1 MPLYPATAPRPTS
14 SSAEKEFFR
23 ALLRELPKG
32 WSAWHSLRLRAGTTW
47 EGEGDFVFAIPDRA
61 ILIVEVKGG
70 AIECRDGRWYQ
81 NGTELTQPPREQAH
95 RLRRI
100 LEKKLREIYNGRF
113 PPILIATAFPQT
125 PFQAPPSHGDLTNA
139 VLGQQDM
146 SWLGTALETL
156 VEKLLGDSEPVK
168 DTGWISALHRLW
180 GETWIPRVSFGTRAK
195 LREDELVA
203 LDADQLRV
211 LDLIQDSTRMLVKG
225 GPGTG
230 KTLLARA
237 ICERRSPALYL
248 CWTRALAAAI
258 RASGIPNAWAVR
270 EYAAHLLSS
279 ADITIQDG
287 APPEAW
293 TTETWNDVALTAA
306 IDAVPRERG
315 HSIVVIDEAQDFTE
329 NDWELA
335 KALAGGGPLWAFGD
349 AGQSFWSDR
358 AMPSGLFPAE
368 LTLRARYRCPE
379 PLAAF
384 ADSYRGTVSG
394 SAERIPECRLVK
406 LGAQETLA
414 DRVKLEVQRALR
426 DGAKPEHIAV
436 LTLKGQTKS
445 ALMKETRL
453 GEVKIARAD
462 AGAANESVIV
472 DTFLRFKGLERPYV
486 LVTELGAER
495 NYDVRMH
502 VALTRATLQA
512 VIVATEAEIEA
523 DARLRT

>member
-1 MPLYPATAPRPTS
+1 MPLYPSTDVRPTS
-14 SSAEKEFFR
+14 SNAEKEFFR

-32 WSAWHSLRLRAGTTW
+32 WSAWHSFRLRAGATW

-70 AIECRDGRWYQ
+70 AIECRDGHWYQ
-81 NGTELTQPPREQAH
+81 NGTELAQPPREQAH

-100 LEKKLREIYNGRF
+100 LEKKLRETYNGRY

-125 PFQAPPSHGDLTNA
+125 PFQAPPSHGDLANA
-139 VLGQQDM
+139 VLGQQDI

-156 VEKLLGDSEPVK
+156 VDKQLGDAEPVK

-180 GETWIPRVSFGTRAK
+180 GETWIPRVSLGTRTK
-195 LREDELVA
+195 LRQDELVA
-203 LDADQLRV
+203 LDTDQLRI
-211 LDLIQDSTRMLVKG
+211 LDLVQDSARMLVKG

-237 ICERRSPALYL
+237 LCERRSPALYL
-248 CWTRALAAAI
+248 CWTRALAAAM
-258 RASGIPNAWAVR
+258 RASGLPNAWAVR

-287 APPEAW
+287 APPDAW
-293 TTETWNDVALTAA
+293 STETWNDVALAAA

-315 HSIVVIDEAQDFTE
+315 QQLVVIDEGQDFAE

-335 KALAGGGPLWAFGD
+335 KALSGGGPLWGFGD
-349 AGQSFWSDR
+349 AGQSFWADR
-358 AMPSGLFPAE
+358 AIPIGLFPGE
-368 LTLRARYRCPE
+368 LTLRTRYRCPE
-379 PLAAF
+379 SLAAF
-384 ADSYRGTVSG
+384 ADRYRGPCPG
-394 SAERIPECRLVK
+394 SPERISECRLVK

-445 ALMKETRL
+445 ALLKEARFGDVT
-453 GEVKIARAD
+453 VTRAD
-462 AGAANESVIV
+462 AADADERVIV

-486 LVTELGAER
+486 IVTELGADR

-512 VIVATEAEIEA
+512 VVIATEAEIAA
-523 DARLRT
+523 DPRLH